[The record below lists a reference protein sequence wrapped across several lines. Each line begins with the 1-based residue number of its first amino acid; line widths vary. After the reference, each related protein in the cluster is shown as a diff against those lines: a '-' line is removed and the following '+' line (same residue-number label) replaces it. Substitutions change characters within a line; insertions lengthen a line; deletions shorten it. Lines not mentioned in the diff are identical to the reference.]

1 MIIGSRHE
9 LLQFRHRKS
18 PQFGFRLIRRLVSR
32 LSINADLVVAYCQ
45 QAEIEEHSSDMC
57 VVNNMR
63 TWYTGLA
70 TSILLLVLASV
81 SSLSAQQPSKT
92 AETASIVVSKPA
104 APTLPAAPGSL
115 TPEQMRDLIQKV
127 AANDMENDKR
137 QRDYTYI
144 ERDIENSLDGK
155 GNTKS
160 TETKNYEVLNIYGE
174 QVQRLIEKND
184 KPISEKEAAKEEE
197 KIQKIINKRRNES
210 EKDRQKRDEKEAKG
224 RGEGRQFE
232 REISDAYNFTLLG
245 TELVGGREAWM
256 ISAEPRPGFVPHMK
270 YANYLS
276 KFHGRIWIDKADV
289 QMSKMDIEALDTVS
303 WGLFLARFH
312 KGSHFMIEQARINDE
327 VWLPRQLDFKI
338 NLRLALLKSFNMDA
352 EQTFRDYK
360 KFRTDSKIVGVG
372 EVQND
377 K

>member
-1 MIIGSRHE
+1 MR
-9 LLQFRHRKS
+9 
-18 PQFGFRLIRRLVSR
+18 
-32 LSINADLVVAYCQ
+32 VVK
-45 QAEIEEHSSDMC
+45 
-57 VVNNMR
+57 NM
-63 TWYTGLA
+63 TTGRA
-70 TSILLLVLASV
+70 TLRVSILVLSAV
-81 SSLSAQQPSKT
+81 AVVLDANAQQPTST
-92 AETASIVVSKPA
+92 AETAAVATSRPA
-104 APTLPAAPGSL
+104 TSALPSAPGSL
-115 TPEQMRDLIQKV
+115 SAEQIRDLIQKV

-144 ERDIENSLDGK
+144 ERDVENSLDGR
-155 GNTKS
+155 GRTKS
-160 TETKNYEVLNIYGE
+160 TETKTYEVLNIYGE

-210 EKDRQKRDEKEAKG
+210 EKDRQKREQREAKD
-224 RGEGRQFE
+224 REEGRQFE
-232 REISDAYNFTLLG
+232 REIADAYTFTLLG
-245 TELVGGREAWM
+245 TEPVGGREAWV

-276 KFHGRIWIDKADV
+276 KFHGRVWIDKADV

-312 KGSHFMIEQARINDE
+312 KGSHFMIEQTRINDE

-352 EQTFRDYK
+352 EQNFRDYK

-377 K
+377 H